1 MTAKVYKICKF
12 AFAALLI
19 IILLLNLTTVYNT
32 IVKKEQVSMVFGY
45 GSAIILS
52 GSMEPAISVDDV
64 IIIAKQNSYNIG
76 DIVTYKGNSRS
87 VTHRIIDVVEAGF
100 VTKGDAN
107 NAPDDPVSEDRI
119 IGKVVARVPKAGK
132 VLSFL
137 QNPVGIIVMLGLL
150 ITLDRISVLIDKK
163 LEP

>member
-64 IIIAKQNSYNIG
+64 IIIAKQNSYNIL
-76 DIVTYKGNSRS
+76 Y
-87 VTHRIIDVVEAGF
+87 
-100 VTKGDAN
+100 
-107 NAPDDPVSEDRI
+107 
-119 IGKVVARVPKAGK
+119 
-132 VLSFL
+132 
-137 QNPVGIIVMLGLL
+137 
-150 ITLDRISVLIDKK
+150 
-163 LEP
+163 